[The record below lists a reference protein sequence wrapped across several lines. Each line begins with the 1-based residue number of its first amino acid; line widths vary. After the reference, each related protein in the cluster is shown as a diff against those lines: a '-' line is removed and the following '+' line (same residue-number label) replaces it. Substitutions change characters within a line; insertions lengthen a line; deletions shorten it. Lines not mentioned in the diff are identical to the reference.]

1 MATWEAAFCQANSGF
16 PVYCGKSCLGRCC
29 FLAAVMLIVILI
41 GISVGLQY
49 AAAHKGKLSDRVIS
63 VLVTMGISVFIPFMA
78 FLLLY
83 IFPFC

>member
-1 MATWEAAFCQANSGF
+1 
-16 PVYCGKSCLGRCC
+16 
-29 FLAAVMLIVILI
+29 MLIVILI
-41 GISVGLQY
+41 GISVGLY

-83 IFPFC
+83 IFPLS